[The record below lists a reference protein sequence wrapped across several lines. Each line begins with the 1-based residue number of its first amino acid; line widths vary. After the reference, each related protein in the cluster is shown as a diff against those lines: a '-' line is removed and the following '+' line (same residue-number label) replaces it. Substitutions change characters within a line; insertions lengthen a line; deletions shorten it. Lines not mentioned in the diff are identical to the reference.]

1 MNEDDLPENIHDFT
15 LHQLVKAGESL
26 AHHPWAMAFRF
37 EKS

>member
-15 LHQLVKAGESL
+15 LHQLKAGESL